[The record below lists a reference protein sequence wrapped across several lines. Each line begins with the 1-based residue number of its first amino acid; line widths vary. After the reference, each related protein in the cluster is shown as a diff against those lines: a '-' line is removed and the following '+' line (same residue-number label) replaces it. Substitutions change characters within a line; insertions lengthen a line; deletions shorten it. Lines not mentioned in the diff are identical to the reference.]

1 MYLTLPEE
9 DIDAF
14 MAKLEKVSSTLFA
27 AINAPIE
34 QVKSA
39 VQLSKSSGVTRSI
52 LLNPLVMANRHPH
65 FRDGVYFEVVR
76 RNKRSDVLA
85 VGGR

>member
-1 MYLTLPEE
+1 MFTEE

-14 MAKLEKVSSTLFA
+14 LAKLEKVSPVLFT
-27 AINAPIE
+27 AINAHIGE
-34 QVKSA
+34 VKSTIQFA
-39 VQLSKSSGVTRSI
+39 RSSGVARPI
-52 LLNPLVMANRHPH
+52 LLNPLMMANRNSHL
-65 FRDGVYFEVVR
+65 RDGVYFEVVR